1 MNFKW
6 SNSFIEKHKEMR
18 RGCEP
23 IFRVPA
29 TVKHITL
36 FRLGDGRVGLSGV
49 SIKIQCH

>member
-6 SNSFIEKHKEMR
+6 SNSLTEKHKETQ

-23 IFRVPA
+23 VRRVPA
-29 TVKHITL
+29 TVKHM
-36 FRLGDGRVGLSGV
+36 GDGRVGPSGV

>member
-6 SNSFIEKHKEMR
+6 SNSFIEKHKETR
-18 RGCEP
+18 RGCEL
-23 IFRVPA
+23 RVPA